1 MSKNRIYYDDSVKY
15 STWEIIVMSYN
26 LIRWHERFGFAIG
39 FVAGML
45 FTMIVVLI
53 VLFT

>member
-1 MSKNRIYYDDSVKY
+1 MSKSRIHYDDSVKY

-26 LIRWHERFGFAIG
+26 LIRWHEMFGFYIG
-39 FVAGML
+39 FVSGAL
-45 FTMIVVLI
+45 FVMIVVLI